1 MSIRI
6 AGIDRLRRW
15 VDQHRGQPLSLTPEQ
30 AEVIDEGEVWVRNV
44 GDDLDVV
51 RADPRVL
58 ISEDLVNAFRVGELQ
73 PAVSLDGNDVL
84 RIRVNNRTVIY
95 RLVEHV
101 PAWRAWIAE
110 KPD

>member
-30 AEVIDEGEVWVRNV
+30 AEVI
-44 GDDLDVV
+44 
-51 RADPRVL
+51 
-58 ISEDLVNAFRVGELQ
+58 
-73 PAVSLDGNDVL
+73 
-84 RIRVNNRTVIY
+84 Y